1 MIPLQTAADTLSD
14 IAPTGPSWAGIAG
27 ILITLCIFP
36 FLTHFF
42 KKNEKLHEQTQ
53 AKVSDHAIT
62 LGLHEY
68 RLISLEEWRKY
79 QTMGAASSPAA
90 PPNNVTVNH

>member
-1 MIPLQTAADTLSD
+1 MNALEVASSTLSD

-36 FLTHFF
+36 FLKHFF
-42 KKNEKLHEQTQ
+42 NKNEKLHEQTQ
-53 AKVSDHAIT
+53 AKVSNHAIT

-79 QTMGAASSPAA
+79 QTMGANPTS
-90 PPNNVTVNH
+90 PPNSVTVNH

>member
-1 MIPLQTAADTLSD
+1 MRTMESLADL
-14 IAPTGPSWAGIAG
+14 APAGPSWAGIA
-27 ILITLCIFP
+27 TLMLTVLIFP
-36 FLTHFF
+36 FVMHFF
-42 KKNEKLHEQTQ
+42 KKNEKMHEQTQ

-79 QTMGAASSPAA
+79 QTMGAVTPT
-90 PPNNVTVNH
+90 PPNSVTVNH